1 MHAPSSSRPPSRT
14 GKATFKE
21 NALSDAECELLER
34 HFPNEYSCGMQTVRA
49 MLRALGRSECV
60 GRAWRDD
67 DDFKRVSSHQSRRQQ
82 KAKAAGAIIA
92 DGRKTRSKGDEAE
105 VALATLSVTGLASVG
120 SRVCVWYVEQ
130 LGGVTAT
137 VPYRGSV
144 VSTHQHGMDVAFDGD
159 ASPWAVTDEDE
170 WEFLAEDEE
179 EVDEQGAGG
188 WLPQDEGFGA
198 VSGDDLGGVFLVP
211 DDEYVLVPTNEE
223 ARNPAAQM
231 QIPVVG

>member
-67 DDFKRVSSHQSRRQQ
+67 DDFKRVSSYQGRRQQ

-105 VALATLSVTGLASVG
+105 VALATLSATGNANAKEKKSIDDRSRAGETLASPSSPCAPLTDG
-120 SRVCVWYVEQ
+120 ARPLE
-130 LGGVTAT
+130 LPPAL
-137 VPYRGSV
+137 
-144 VSTHQHGMDVAFDGD
+144 TH
-159 ASPWAVTDEDE
+159 
-170 WEFLAEDEE
+170 
-179 EVDEQGAGG
+179 
-188 WLPQDEGFGA
+188 
-198 VSGDDLGGVFLVP
+198 
-211 DDEYVLVPTNEE
+211 
-223 ARNPAAQM
+223 R
-231 QIPVVG
+231 